1 MSGKFTANSS
11 NSEPC
16 GCEKQLNICVENC
29 FCVVV
34 RQFKVNVLLT
44 VGFGTNFC
52 SSRKWLSLH
61 QNFRAM
67 RSLFLLLV
75 IVLPFAGTVFAQD
88 PALRTNALPG
98 TPPNG
103 TFIWQRL
110 DIVSGN
116 AINDLLQRQYD
127 QSRKNS
133 TFPGFRVQIY
143 FGSGTSAHGQAQKI
157 KADFSTTNPGTKAYL
172 TFKSPD
178 FIVRVGDFR
187 TKSEA
192 LKMQKVLLDKYPGA
206 FIVADEINFPVMIT
220 QTFTTNEP

>member
-75 IVLPFAGTVFAQD
+75 IVLPFAGTVLPQGGHEADAD
-88 PALRTNALPG
+88 PYDRTG
-98 TPPNG
+98 YG
-103 TFIWQRL
+103 RRI
-110 DIVSGN
+110 SGLS
-116 AINDLLQRQYD
+116 DTLEY
-127 QSRKNS
+127 
-133 TFPGFRVQIY
+133 
-143 FGSGTSAHGQAQKI
+143 
-157 KADFSTTNPGTKAYL
+157 
-172 TFKSPD
+172 
-178 FIVRVGDFR
+178 
-187 TKSEA
+187 
-192 LKMQKVLLDKYPGA
+192 
-206 FIVADEINFPVMIT
+206 
-220 QTFTTNEP
+220 